1 MCWNISSSDK
11 GRFETHIVNQEPQ
24 IFSRAVSLWAVS
36 LVRVQG
42 KFAQAGSCLQ
52 ARGQKTLCFLFKILN
67 EMRSTSFMHAY
78 IYLHSH
84 SRLFHY

>member
-1 MCWNISSSDK
+1 MCWNISSTDM

-24 IFSRAVSLWAVS
+24 IVSRAVSLWAVS

-52 ARGQKTLCFLFKILN
+52 ARGQKTFCFLFKN
-67 EMRSTSFMHAY
+67 FEWNAFMHAY

-84 SRLFHY
+84 SRLFHF